1 MANTIA
7 CRILS
12 YGKYQD
18 RGWSHLPEIGIE
30 NVEIPV
36 PPPDERAAMKR
47 KLADHGLKATSLQA
61 LCDITKPDAVEVMK
75 PQLETCVD
83 FVAKYCFLSA
93 KPGDTDRSLIWERL
107 RGMGD
112 VAASL
117 GVTIVIETHPPLV
130 TNGDL
135 GRQTMEAINH
145 PYVRINFDTANI
157 YFYNE
162 NVTAVGELAKLID
175 SVASVHL
182 KDTSGIYKDWNF
194 PVLGTGVVDF
204 PEVFRMLDGRG
215 FTGPFTMELEGTQ
228 GVELDE
234 AGQLRYIADSVA
246 YLRQIG
252 AFG

>member
-1 MANTIA
+1 MAHTIA

-12 YGKYQD
+12 YGQYQD
-18 RGWSHLPEIGIE
+18 RGWSHLPEIGVE

-36 PPPDERAAMKR
+36 PAPDERAAMKR

-75 PQLETCVD
+75 PQLATCVD
-83 FVAKYCFLSA
+83 FDAQYCFLSA

-112 VAASL
+112 VAAGL
-117 GVTIVIETHPPLV
+117 GVTIVIETHPPLL

-135 GRQTMEAINH
+135 GRQTMEAIDH

-162 NVTAVGELAKLID
+162 NRTAVGELAKVID
-175 SVASVHL
+175 YVASVHL
-182 KDTSGIYKDWNF
+182 KDTPGGYQEWNF

-204 PEVFRMLDGRG
+204 PEIFKMLDGRG
-215 FTGPFTMELEGTQ
+215 FAGPFTMELEGTQ
-228 GVELDE
+228 GVDFDE

-246 YLRQIG
+246 YLRRIG